1 MDNKKPLVIGTRGS
15 DLALW
20 QAEAVR
26 DALRKQT
33 DRAVEVRVIETR
45 GDKQLD
51 LSLSNHKLDKGLFT
65 RELEHELHSGEVDFA
80 VHSLKD
86 MPEDQPEGLALAAV
100 LPRGDVRDVIV
111 ARPELEIRSIRD
123 LAGLKIGTG
132 SPRRSCQLRYLLA
145 SEDLV
150 TADIRGNVPT
160 RIQKVLA
167 GEYDATIL
175 AYAGLERLQLL
186 DKISLILPIGGMLPA
201 PGQGAVGIQCS
212 LANTTAMQLAQQIN
226 DPRTMK
232 ETYIERAILRGLG
245 GGCALPLGI
254 YCDGE
259 DPRIFQVR
267 VAYAR
272 SGEASVIHRQYM
284 IPARY
289 EPDTLE
295 AICYDL
301 AHN

>member
-1 MDNKKPLVIGTRGS
+1 MDNLKPLVIGTRGS

-33 DRAVEVRVIETR
+33 NRAVEVKVIETR

-65 RELEHELHSGEVDFA
+65 RELEQELHSGEVDFA

-86 MPEDQPEGLALAAV
+86 MPVDQPEGLALAAV

-132 SPRRSCQLRYLLA
+132 SPRRSCQLRYLLE
-145 SEDLV
+145 SEAPV
-150 TADIRGNVPT
+150 IADIRGNVPT
-160 RIQKVLA
+160 RTQKVLV

-186 DKISLILPIGGMLPA
+186 DKISLILPIGVMLPA

-226 DPRTMK
+226 DSRTMK

-272 SGEASVIHRQYM
+272 DEDAGVFHRQYM